1 MQDIFFPP
9 FICFPQIGEVRQREL
24 RDASFLGLVSG
35 ILIRFVKTKLGTP
48 AEPPGE
54 PQWRGSELKRNTSN
68 DALKFSL
75 SISKWS
81 IAGKTNHLGNALS
94 GCTGHSSKQDVV
106 KLVRDLL

>member
-1 MQDIFFPP
+1 
-9 FICFPQIGEVRQREL
+9 
-24 RDASFLGLVSG
+24 
-35 ILIRFVKTKLGTP
+35 ILICFVKTKLGTP

-94 GCTGHSSKQDVV
+94 GCIGHSSKQDVV
-106 KLVRDLL
+106 KLHGKLIQLCYRMEKVQVCQLLV